1 MTGLRVVEV
10 AHASDTGR
18 VRSHNED
25 RSLAEPPLLA
35 VADGMGGAAAGE
47 VAAQLAVEALSGLGG
62 SPGREELRERIRDA
76 NRSIWS
82 MADADPDRAGMGT
95 TLTAALLDEGGATLM
110 HVGDSRAYLLRA
122 GELRQLTDDHSV
134 VAELVRQGALA
145 PEDAERHPNRNII
158 TRALGT
164 DSEIQIDETDL
175 DLRPGDVVLLCTD
188 GLSAM
193 IRDEDI
199 ERLLREA
206 PSLQD
211 GATGLVDAAISAGGL
226 DNVTVVLARIGTV
239 DGAAA
244 EPAPP
249 PAADASQAEGA
260 TGEMPV
266 VRPASAPMPRAGD
279 MRRIPSSTQGG
290 QKSSRP
296 ARVLE
301 GTTRQ
306 RRGRGRRAAL
316 VVLAVLLLA
325 GAALAWVA
333 SRTYWV
339 DASSSGDVRVY
350 HGLPISVGGLHPFVT
365 AGETGLQASTVRA
378 VDPAAL
384 GRAWLGQGD
393 AVERAGALVWRV
405 GLPAIVAIPPPARP
419 RSPRGAA

>member
-1 MTGLRVVEV
+1 VAGLRVVEV
-10 AHASDTGR
+10 ACASDTGR

-25 RSLAEPPLLA
+25 RSLADPPLLA

-47 VAAQLAVEALSGLGG
+47 VAAQVAVEALADLGG
-62 SPGREELRERIRDA
+62 AGREELRERIRHA
-76 NRSIWS
+76 NRSIWD

-95 TLTAALLDEGGATLM
+95 TLTAALLGEGGVTLM

-175 DLRPGDVVLLCTD
+175 DLQPGDVVLLCTD

-193 IRDEDI
+193 VRDEDI

-211 GATGLVDAAISAGGL
+211 GAARLVEAAIEAGGL
-226 DNVTVVLARIGTV
+226 DNVTVVLGRIGPE
-239 DGAAA
+239 DGDAA
-244 EPAPP
+244 EAAAPP
-249 PAADASQAEGA
+249 PVTAPVEDGV
-260 TGEMPV
+260 TGEMPA
-266 VRPASAPMPRAGD
+266 VRPASAPIPRAGD
-279 MRRIPSSTQGG
+279 MRRIPSSTQSVP
-290 QKSSRP
+290 KSSRP

-301 GTTRQ
+301 GTSRQ

-325 GAALAWVA
+325 GAGLAWVA

-339 DASSSGDVRVY
+339 DASSNGEVQVY
-350 HGLPISVGGLHPFVT
+350 HGIPLSIGGLKLYST
-365 AGETGLQASTVRA
+365 AGDTGVEAQAVRA
-378 VDPAAL
+378 VDPSAL

-393 AVERAGALVWRV
+393 AVERAGGLVWRV
-405 GLPAIVAIPPPARP
+405 GLPAIAVIQPPARP
-419 RSPRGAA
+419 GGAR